1 MIDRVHDVAGVAFQV
16 LIAQH
21 VSEELNLASHLSHA
35 VGLLAA
41 LHHAVHDNLA
51 DGCIQNDVLQQVAAV
66 VGQAEGRLLVVLCVQ
81 VDLVLDAAALTL
93 TLLCGLHT
101 EAELADDI

>member
-1 MIDRVHDVAGVAFQV
+1 MINPVRDVAVVALQV

-21 VSEELNLASHLSHA
+21 VSEELNLASHLTHA
-35 VGLLAA
+35 VGLFAA
-41 LHHAVHDNLA
+41 LHHAVHDDLA
-51 DGCIQNDVLQQVAAV
+51 HGGVEDDVLQQVAAV